1 MTTANAPTAESI
13 MNRHVF
19 TVEENLTLAEV
30 TSFLL
35 KHKIS
40 NAPVVKHDNGK
51 KCLLGLISEGDCLE
65 FMANEF
71 FYGNPSQPQTAATI
85 MKRHL
90 VCVSPDEDVFTIAS
104 ILTSHGYRH
113 IPVVRDHELLGI
125 VSRRDILT
133 TLEKFY
139 REWIDA
145 RDRERF
151 PVDLHQIM
159 NLRFLASRR
168 D

>member
-1 MTTANAPTAESI
+1 MNSTSAPTAED
-13 MNRHVF
+13 MMTRQLV
-19 TVEENLTLAEV
+19 TVEEDLTLSEV
-30 TSFLL
+30 AACML
-35 KHKIS
+35 KHKVS
-40 NAPVVKHDNGK
+40 NVPVVKHDGGRR
-51 KCLLGLISEGDCLE
+51 CLLGIISEGDCLE
-65 FMANEF
+65 YMANEL

-90 VCVSPDEDVFTIAS
+90 MCVPPEEDVFSIAS
-104 ILTSHGYRH
+104 ILTSHRYRH

-125 VSRRDILT
+125 VSRRDVLK
-133 TLEKFY
+133 TLEQFY
-139 REWIDA
+139 RKWTET

-168 D
+168 P